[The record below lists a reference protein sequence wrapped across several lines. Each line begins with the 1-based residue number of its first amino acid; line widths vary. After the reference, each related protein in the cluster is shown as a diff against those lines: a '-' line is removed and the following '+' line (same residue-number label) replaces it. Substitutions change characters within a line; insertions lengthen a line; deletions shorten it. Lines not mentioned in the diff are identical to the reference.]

1 MAKKNYLTLKIVLA
15 TFFSIA
21 IAIFLYGIFVPLIVL
36 YNKEQTIHFIKKL
49 VVNVFTLGPLST
61 YLVYL
66 IYKPA
71 EKVIKKIDNNITLL
85 DSEIKKGIRSID
97 KIPPFLFV
105 IGSFSYLIG
114 VAINY
119 LPLLLK
125 GIAIDTQEFTFRL
138 LIAMCWGIIN
148 GFITARI
155 LNWFLIE
162 AKVKFKIFT
171 INQNETKTTTILKR
185 LFFPIAALL
194 SFPIII
200 NILLFV
206 SYSTKNLLKESINNI
221 ILINIMLFFLICLIA
236 FIIIF
241 ESLSYLKNLLLQLN
255 DMIREELNL
264 SDKVI
269 LTNFDDIGLI
279 TSKINVLIDRL
290 FSTFVKIKQLTTQ
303 VSQSGNLMHG
313 TINKSHKR
321 AIEIETNILLTE
333 KEIKNQIANI
343 ENMVS
348 SVNSIIQITKTSIDK
363 NNNQASK
370 IETTS
375 NSLKTM
381 ITSFENVLNLTI
393 SVDKEFNKLRDAF
406 QKSNY
411 NITKATNSISE
422 ISETGKK
429 VQNIVKII
437 SDIADRTNLLSMN
450 ASIEAAHAGEQGKG
464 FAVVASE
471 IRKLSQNTASS
482 AKMISSLIDEISDK
496 ITNGEE
502 IFKDLSSTFTAMH
515 DKTNSITTMITGIS
529 AQSTKQIESARE
541 NIIKIDDLLNASID
555 IKKDTIT
562 QHNQIEQL
570 KQSIDIINSDTRK
583 ISDNEHNKTEG
594 IKELIE
600 SFLQIKENSKTS
612 FDDINKLETTIAQY
626 KI

>member
-1 MAKKNYLTLKIVLA
+1 MEKKNYLTLKIVLA
-15 TFFSIA
+15 TFISIA
-21 IAIFLYGIFVPLIVL
+21 GAIFLYGIFVPLIVL
-36 YNKEQTIHFIKKL
+36 YTKEQTIHFIKKL

-61 YLVYL
+61 YFVYL

-71 EKVIKKIDNNITLL
+71 EKVIKKIDNNITLS

-97 KIPPFLFV
+97 KIPPFLFI

-114 VAINY
+114 VTINY
-119 LPLLLK
+119 LPLFLK
-125 GIAIDTQEFTFRL
+125 GIAIDSQELTFRL
-138 LIAMCWGIIN
+138 LIAICWGIIN

-171 INQNETKTTTILKR
+171 INQNETRTTTILKR

-200 NILLFV
+200 NILLFI
-206 SYSTKNLLKESINNI
+206 SYSSKNLLKESINNI
-221 ILINIMLFFLICLIA
+221 VLINIMLFFLICLIA

-255 DMIREELNL
+255 HMIREELNL

-290 FSTFVKIKQLTTQ
+290 FSTFVKIKQLTMQ

-313 TINKSHKR
+313 TINKSHER
-321 AIEIETNILLTE
+321 AVEIESNILLTE
-333 KEIKNQIANI
+333 KEIKIQITNI

-393 SVDKEFNKLRDAF
+393 SVDKEFNKLQDAF

-411 NITKATNSISE
+411 NISMATNSISE

-496 ITNGEE
+496 IINGEE

-515 DKTNSITTMITGIS
+515 EKTNSITTMITGIS

-541 NIIKIDDLLNASID
+541 NIAKIDDLLNASID

-570 KQSIDIINSDTRK
+570 KQSIDIINADTRK

-612 FDDINKLETTIAQY
+612 FDDINKLESAIAQY